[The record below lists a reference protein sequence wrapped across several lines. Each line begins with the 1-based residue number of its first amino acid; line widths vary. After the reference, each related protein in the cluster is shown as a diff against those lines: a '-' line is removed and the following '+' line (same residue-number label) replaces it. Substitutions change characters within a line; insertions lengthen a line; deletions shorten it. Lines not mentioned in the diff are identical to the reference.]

1 MDTHSDV
8 PDQHNDHSI
17 DFTVDGEQVTT
28 TARELTP
35 RQILTLAKID
45 PATHYLVQID
55 GRHRVSYEAEPD
67 TPIHVH
73 EDAKFISVSTGPTPV
88 S

>member
-1 MDTHSDV
+1 MDTHSNS
-8 PDQHNDHSI
+8 PDEGNEHVI
-17 DFTVDGEQVTT
+17 AFTVDGEQVAT

-45 PATHYLVQID
+45 PASHYLVQIE